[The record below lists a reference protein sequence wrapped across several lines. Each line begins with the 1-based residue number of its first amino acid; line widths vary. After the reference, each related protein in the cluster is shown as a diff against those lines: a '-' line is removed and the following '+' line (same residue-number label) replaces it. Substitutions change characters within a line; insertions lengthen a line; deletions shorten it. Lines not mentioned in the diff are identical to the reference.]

1 MARIYSDE
9 EKRSHL
15 DQYKVSGKCKTE
27 YARENDIPEA
37 TFRAWIKEENLL
49 SYGILDVGNN
59 DPASIVKAPKPT
71 IFANETIRIELREGY
86 DKEFLRRIIEVLID
100 DTKVI
105 E

>member
-49 SYGILDVGNN
+49 SYGMLDIGNN
-59 DPASIVKAPKPT
+59 DLASVMKTPKPT
-71 IFANETIRIELREGY
+71 IFVNENIRIELREGY
-86 DKEFLRRIIEVLID
+86 NKEFLRKIIEVLIN
-100 DTKVI
+100 DTEII